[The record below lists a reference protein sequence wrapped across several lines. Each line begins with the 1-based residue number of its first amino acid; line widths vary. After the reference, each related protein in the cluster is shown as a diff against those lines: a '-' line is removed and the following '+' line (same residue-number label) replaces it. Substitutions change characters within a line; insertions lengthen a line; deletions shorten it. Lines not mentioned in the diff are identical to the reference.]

1 MEQDLAATNT
11 SKRGRI
17 VAFDIIRGW
26 FLIVILI
33 NHIELYPSGFDYF
46 TGRGRLLVSAAEG
59 FFFMSGLLVG
69 LVYRRKLANG
79 MKYVFKKMWTRAAE
93 LYIGSIVL
101 TLLFT
106 AGAVFFNHPNIK
118 DGLMSVIN
126 WPHIVKE
133 TMLMRY
139 GFGWADF
146 LDRFAILT
154 FLAPFA
160 FYLISKGKW
169 WLLMAISLIAWA
181 FRGNGFTL
189 SWQLIFAMG
198 MVIGYHWY
206 ELRGRIESLPAA
218 TRHKLRSL
226 VFKTTIITFFLSY
239 TSVYVLSVLNDQWI
253 SLSPFWQNLI
263 FHLNS
268 VNNWIWLYAQKWTMG
283 PVRIVLF
290 LLWFAALFMIVEKY
304 QDKINKWTRGYIDLF
319 GRNSLFVYIAHA
331 FIVFGFKLF
340 IPPGTNLW
348 QNFLIT
354 LAALSLLLYV
364 TKAYSKMLVR
374 RQAVATTGQR
384 KKTKAHHALKPEPAE
399 S

>member
-1 MEQDLAATNT
+1 MEQDLAATND

-17 VAFDIIRGW
+17 VAFDIIRGF
-26 FLIVILI
+26 FLVVILI

-69 LVYRRKLANG
+69 LVYRRKIVNG
-79 MKYVFKKMWTRAAE
+79 MRYIFKKMWTRAAE
-93 LYIGSIVL
+93 LYFGSVIL

-106 AGAVFFNHPNIK
+106 AAAVFFNHPNIK

-154 FLAPFA
+154 FLAPFG
-160 FYLISKGKW
+160 FYLITKGKW

-189 SWQLIFAMG
+189 SWQIIFALG
-198 MVIGYHWY
+198 MVLGYYWY
-206 ELRGRIESLPAA
+206 ELRALIDRMRSI
-218 TRHKLRSL
+218 TRRRLQSA
-226 VFKTTIITFFLSY
+226 VFWVSGITFALSY
-239 TSVYVLSVLNDQWI
+239 ASVYALSVLNDRWS
-253 SLSPFWQNLI
+253 SLPAFWQSFT
-263 FHLNS
+263 FHWNS
-268 VNNWIWLYAQKWTMG
+268 INAWVWLYAQKWTMG

-290 LLWFAALFMIVEKY
+290 MFWFTALFMIVERN
-304 QDKINKWTRGYIDLF
+304 QDKIYKLTRGYVDLL
-319 GRNSLFVYIAHA
+319 GRNSLFVYITHA

-340 IPPGTNLW
+340 IPPATNLW

-354 LAALSLLLYV
+354 AGALALLFYATNL
-364 TKAYSKMLVR
+364 YSKYLIR
-374 RQAVATTGQR
+374 RKASTGHTRQHRQR
-384 KKTKAHHALKPEPAE
+384 AGRGLKPEPAE